1 MTKVRKKSKP
11 QAANR
16 TPGKKAALNS
26 SDMLE
31 TTDTIDADANANAI
45 DTIRDILFGRQ
56 MANYDDRFAQLEAQI
71 NSQIAAM
78 GERMA
83 NRLKGIEAL
92 IEKQNDA
99 LTGRLNDEQSE
110 RNEGAAVL
118 SREIVDVK
126 KSLLTSI
133 ETLNAQQAMDIQTVK
148 EQMSKL
154 ANDLSDEI
162 YIQQVEVSNNLE
174 QAVQEL
180 DDAKLARKA
189 LSQLLAEMAGR
200 LTDNED

>member
-1 MTKVRKKSKP
+1 MTKVRKKSKS

-16 TPGKKAALNS
+16 TPGKKAAPNS